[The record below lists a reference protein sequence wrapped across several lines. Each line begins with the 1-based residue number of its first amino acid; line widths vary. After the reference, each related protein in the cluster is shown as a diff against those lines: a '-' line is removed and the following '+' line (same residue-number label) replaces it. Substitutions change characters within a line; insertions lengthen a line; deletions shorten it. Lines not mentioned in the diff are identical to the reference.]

1 MRLVSAFNIG
11 LTLTII
17 GSIWIGILFF
27 EATKDSNNFF
37 LDKSNSA
44 SVSLDLLGPGLGF
57 YIISM
62 DSYSGN
68 TLIAKVL
75 DSHGNYYDMKK
86 ITNKVT
92 VNYFQFD
99 RPEKFTLQVT
109 NVSDK
114 PIQLTAELGDA
125 RVQEITTPAILILTG
140 AVLLVFSGYKKLRSY
155 ITAQPDEKSS

>member
-1 MRLVSAFNIG
+1 MRLVSFFNIG
-11 LTLTII
+11 LTLTVI

-27 EATKDSNNFF
+27 EVTKNSNRFL

-62 DSYSGN
+62 DSYSVN
-68 TLIAKVL
+68 VLIAKIL
-75 DSHGNYYDMKK
+75 DSHGNYYDVKK

-99 RPEKFTLQVT
+99 QTGKFILEVT
-109 NVSDK
+109 NISDK
-114 PIQLTAELGDA
+114 PLRLTAELGDTK
-125 RVQEITTPAILILTG
+125 VHEITIPSVIVLMGAILLT
-140 AVLLVFSGYKKLRSY
+140 FSGYRKLRNY